1 MDKTKSIV
9 LENPNGTYP
18 KHTGKLRVSF
28 RLACW
33 FGKVRLHLLA
43 GLFFGLLTVGMTWP
57 VARHLSTHVTPGQ
70 QPVMTVP
77 YLNLWTLAW
86 NHRWLQG
93 ETESYWDANLF
104 YPHQKTLAYS
114 EPQFGMG
121 ILTAPLAFLGA
132 NTVLAYNLLLLG
144 FLWGAGMSVYGLCW
158 YLFRGYANDGAGE
171 RFGAREIY
179 RWVAS
184 ATAGVLYGF
193 HFYIFLEMGV
203 LQLLATL
210 FAPLAFLG
218 LHRFVDSNKWRD
230 ALIFCVGF
238 LGAWY
243 TCGYYGLFLS
253 VFIFCFVLRFG
264 YRKLFEKRALIVGI
278 GTAAIIIIGLVPLI
292 LGMQSAKTAM
302 SLSRPKF
309 VVENLSAVLG
319 NYLKFPQNSWL
330 YEKLLAVSS
339 PDRGTFLGLLLVCL
353 SGIAAIAI
361 FRARSSQRSGG
372 LLGGGD
378 QNLGMFL
385 NPDRF
390 SGRYGVF
397 YIAMAGFAFWL
408 SYGMALIP
416 PDAVGLGIYRFLVWI
431 SPYNLLYQFV
441 PGFTSI
447 RSPYRFYIFSVLFLS
462 VLSGCGVLWVSE
474 HVKGQWRRVLIP
486 LILVAV
492 IVELWPLPA
501 RLVSVPRSVNELP
514 EIYQEI
520 DALPKD
526 ATLLELPLARGGSE
540 ISLETEARF
549 LYYSTF
555 HWRPIINGYS
565 GFSPRANIGLDMVIA
580 RSAPETLLSALGAF
594 GIEYVLTREDALNAE
609 EKKKLDALVG
619 HGLVPVAVTDHNRL
633 YKVEP
638 NSVDFDDALPPIA
651 SLKFHE
657 SNKSP
662 DHVSLS
668 LYYEVEENACK
679 LTTPWMHRVE
689 YDVMWYGESAGSEP
703 FFISRAVYRNSHL
716 LTRTSNAI
724 ELELNAPPP
733 GKYRVVVQQHSG
745 PGNVSMSG
753 MCQIHESGFVTF
765 SPVDDKTRGG

>member
-1 MDKTKSIV
+1 MDKTKNIV
-9 LENPNGTYP
+9 LANRGVAYP
-18 KHTGKLRVSF
+18 KHTGNPGILF
-28 RLACW
+28 RLGCW
-33 FGKVRLHLLA
+33 LGKARLHLLA

-57 VARHLSTHVTPGQ
+57 VAQHLNTHVTPGQ

-86 NHRWLQG
+86 NHRWLRG

-121 ILTAPLAFLGA
+121 ILTAPLVFWGA

-144 FLWGAGMSVYGLCW
+144 FVWGAGMSVYSLCW
-158 YLFRGYANDGAGE
+158 YLFQGYANAGAGS
-171 RFGAREIY
+171 GIASHQIY
-179 RWVAS
+179 RWIAS

-210 FAPLAFLG
+210 FAPLSFLG
-218 LHRFVDSNKWRD
+218 LHRCVDSNKWRD
-230 ALIFCVGF
+230 ALFFCVGF

-253 VFIFCFVLRFG
+253 VFILCFVLRFG
-264 YRKLFEKRALIVGI
+264 YRKLLEKRVLMVSI
-278 GTAAIIIIGLVPLI
+278 GTAAITIIGLVPLI

-309 VVENLSAVLG
+309 IVENLSAVLG

-330 YEKLLAVSS
+330 YEKFLDVSS
-339 PDRGTFLGLLLVCL
+339 PDRGTFLGILLICL
-353 SGIAAIAI
+353 SVIGSIAI
-361 FRARSSQRSGG
+361 FRLRSSDKSGG
-372 LLGGGD
+372 LLGTRE
-378 QNLGMFL
+378 QNSGALQ
-385 NPDRF
+385 DRF
-390 SGRYGVF
+390 GFPRRYGVF

-416 PDAVGLGIYRFLVWI
+416 RDAIGLGLYRFLVWI

-447 RSPYRFYIFSVLFLS
+447 RSPYRFYIFSVLFLA
-462 VLSGCGVLWVSE
+462 VLSGWGVLWVSE
-474 HVKGQWRRVLIP
+474 RMRGQWRRVLIP

-492 IVELWPLPA
+492 VVELWPLPA
-501 RLVSVPRSVNELP
+501 RLVRVPGSVKELP
-514 EIYQEI
+514 EIYQKI
-520 DALPKD
+520 KALPRD
-526 ATLLELPLARGGSE
+526 ATLLELPLSRGGSE
-540 ISLETEARF
+540 INLETESRF

-555 HWRPIINGYS
+555 HWRPIVNGYS
-565 GFSPRANIGLDMVIA
+565 GFSPRANMGLNQVIA
-580 RSAPETLLSALGAF
+580 LSEPETLLSAFRAF
-594 GIEYVLTREDALNAE
+594 GIQYVLTREAALNE
-609 EKKKLDALVG
+609 TEREKLRILEGKGFVSI
-619 HGLVPVAVTDHNRL
+619 AVTDNNRL
-633 YKVEP
+633 YKVYP
-638 NSVDFDDALPPIA
+638 NSVAFDASLPSVA

-657 SNKSP
+657 SKKSP

-668 LYYEVEENACK
+668 LYYDVAENECK
-679 LTTPWMHRVE
+679 LTTPWMRRVE
-689 YDVMWYGESAGSEP
+689 YDVMWYRESEGRVP
-703 FFISRAVYRNSHL
+703 IFTSRGVYRNSHL
-716 LTRTSNAI
+716 LTKTLNAI
-724 ELELNAPPP
+724 ELDLNAPPP

-745 PGNVSMSG
+745 SDSVSMRG
-753 MCQIHESGFVTF
+753 VCYIYESGFVTF
-765 SPVDDKTRGG
+765 SREV

>member
-9 LENPNGTYP
+9 LANPGVAYP
-18 KHTGKLRVSF
+18 MRTRKRGVLF
-28 RLACW
+28 RLRCW
-33 FGKVRLHLLA
+33 FGKARLHLLA
-43 GLFFGLLTVGMTWP
+43 GLFFGLLTIGMTWP
-57 VARHLSTHVTPGQ
+57 VARHLNTHVTPGQ

-86 NHRWLQG
+86 NHRWLRG

-121 ILTAPLAFLGA
+121 LLTAPLAFLGA

-144 FLWGAGMSVYGLCW
+144 FLWGAGMSMYGLCW
-158 YLFRGYANDGAGE
+158 YLFRGYANGVSDP
-171 RFGAREIY
+171 RFASREIY
-179 RWVAS
+179 RWVAA
-184 ATAGVLYGF
+184 ATAGVFYGF

-210 FAPLAFLG
+210 FGPLSFLG

-230 ALIFCVGF
+230 VLIFCVGF

-253 VFIFCFVLRFG
+253 VFILCFVLRFG
-264 YRKLFEKRALIVGI
+264 YRKLFEKRAVMVGI
-278 GTAAIIIIGLVPLI
+278 GAAAITIIGLVPLV

-319 NYLKFPQNSWL
+319 NYLKFPKNSWL

-339 PDRGTFLGLLLVCL
+339 PERGTFLGLLLICL

-361 FRARSSQRSGG
+361 FRGRSSQRSAG
-372 LLGGGD
+372 LSGSREPNAGV
-378 QNLGMFL
+378 FL
-385 NPDRF
+385 NLDRF
-390 SGRYGVF
+390 RGRYGVF

-416 PDAVGLGIYRFLVWI
+416 PDSVGLGIYRFLVWI

-447 RSPYRFYIFSVLFLS
+447 RSPYRFYIFSVLFLC
-462 VLSGCGVLWVSE
+462 VLSGWCVLWVSE
-474 HVKGQWRRVLIP
+474 RMKGQWRRVVVP
-486 LILVAV
+486 LILVAA

-501 RLVSVPRSVNELP
+501 RLVRVPGSVKELP

-520 DALPKD
+520 EKLPRD

-540 ISLETEARF
+540 IRLR
-549 LYYSTF
+549 
-555 HWRPIINGYS
+555 NGVMLS
-565 GFSPRANIGLDMVIA
+565 VLQHVPL
-580 RSAPETLLSALGAF
+580 APDREWLLWVLAVCKYGTRCGNRAF
-594 GIEYVLTREDALNAE
+594 GTRN
-609 EKKKLDALVG
+609 
-619 HGLVPVAVTDHNRL
+619 VPVGTQSFWR
-633 YKVEP
+633 
-638 NSVDFDDALPPIA
+638 
-651 SLKFHE
+651 
-657 SNKSP
+657 
-662 DHVSLS
+662 
-668 LYYEVEENACK
+668 
-679 LTTPWMHRVE
+679 
-689 YDVMWYGESAGSEP
+689 
-703 FFISRAVYRNSHL
+703 
-716 LTRTSNAI
+716 
-724 ELELNAPPP
+724 
-733 GKYRVVVQQHSG
+733 
-745 PGNVSMSG
+745 
-753 MCQIHESGFVTF
+753 
-765 SPVDDKTRGG
+765 

>member
-9 LENPNGTYP
+9 LENPSRTYP
-18 KHTGKLRVSF
+18 KHTGKPEVLF
-28 RLACW
+28 RLWYW

-43 GLFFGLLTVGMTWP
+43 VLFFGLLTVGMTWP
-57 VARHLSTHVTPGQ
+57 VARHLNTHVTPGQ

-86 NHRWLQG
+86 NHRWLRG
-93 ETESYWDANLF
+93 ETENYWDANLF

-121 ILTAPLAFLGA
+121 LLTAPLAFLGA
-132 NTVLAYNLLLLG
+132 NTILAYNLLLMG

-158 YLFRGYANDGAGE
+158 YLFQGDANGGSSARGAS
-171 RFGAREIY
+171 RKICL
-179 RWVAS
+179 WVAS

-210 FAPLAFLG
+210 FAPLSFLG

-253 VFIFCFVLRFG
+253 VFILCFVLRFG
-264 YRKLFEKRALIVGI
+264 YRKLLEKRALMVSI
-278 GTAAIIIIGLVPLI
+278 GTAGITIIGLVPLI

-309 VVENLSAVLG
+309 IVENLSAVLG

-330 YEKLLAVSS
+330 YEKFLDVSS
-339 PDRGTFLGLLLVCL
+339 PDRGTFLGILLICL
-353 SGIAAIAI
+353 SVIGSIAI
-361 FRARSSQRSGG
+361 FRLRSSEKSGG
-372 LLGGGD
+372 LLGTREPNSGAL
-378 QNLGMFL
+378 Q
-385 NPDRF
+385 DRF
-390 SGRYGVF
+390 GFPRRYGVF

-416 PDAVGLGIYRFLVWI
+416 SDAIGLGIYRFLVWI

-447 RSPYRFYIFSVLFLS
+447 RSPYRFYIFSVLFLA
-462 VLSGCGVLWVSE
+462 VLSGWSVLWISE
-474 HVKGQWRRVLIP
+474 RMRDRWGRVLIP
-486 LILVAV
+486 LILLAV
-492 IVELWPLPA
+492 VVELWPLPA
-501 RLVSVPRSVNELP
+501 RLVRVPGSVRELP

-520 DALPKD
+520 KALPRD
-526 ATLLELPLARGGSE
+526 ATLLELPLSRGGSE
-540 ISLETEARF
+540 ISLETESRF

-555 HWRPIINGYS
+555 HWRPIVNGYS
-565 GFSPRANIGLDMVIA
+565 GFSPRANMGLDQVIA
-580 RSAPETLLSALGAF
+580 HSEPETLLSALRAF
-594 GIEYVLTREDALNAE
+594 GIEYVLTREAALNGA
-609 EKKKLDALVG
+609 EKKKLQTLEG
-619 HGLVPVAVTDHNRL
+619 KGLVSVAVTDKNRL
-633 YKVEP
+633 YKVDS
-638 NSVDFDDALPPIA
+638 NSVAFDASLPSVA

-657 SNKSP
+657 SKQSP
-662 DHVSLS
+662 AHVSLS
-668 LYYEVEENACK
+668 LYYDIAENECK
-679 LTTPWMHRVE
+679 LTTPWMCRVE
-689 YDVMWYGESAGSEP
+689 YDVMWYGESEGSEP

-716 LTRTSNAI
+716 LTKTSNAI
-724 ELELNAPPP
+724 ELDLNAPPP
-733 GKYRVVVQQHSG
+733 GTYRVVVQQHSG
-745 PGNVSMSG
+745 RGSVSMSG
-753 MCQIHESGFVTF
+753 VCQVHESGFVTF
-765 SPVDDKTRGG
+765 SPEV